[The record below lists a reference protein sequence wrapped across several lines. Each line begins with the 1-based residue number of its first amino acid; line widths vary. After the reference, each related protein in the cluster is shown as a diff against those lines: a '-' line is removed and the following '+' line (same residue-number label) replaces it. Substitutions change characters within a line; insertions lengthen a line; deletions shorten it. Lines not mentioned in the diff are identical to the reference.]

1 LDRSDRPRGTSAKRA
16 GQQPKTDRTNH
27 LARTMIASS
36 SRLNRDSRENRRRR
50 ARESR

>member
-1 LDRSDRPRGTSAKRA
+1 V
-16 GQQPKTDRTNH
+16 
-27 LARTMIASS
+27 ARTIIASS